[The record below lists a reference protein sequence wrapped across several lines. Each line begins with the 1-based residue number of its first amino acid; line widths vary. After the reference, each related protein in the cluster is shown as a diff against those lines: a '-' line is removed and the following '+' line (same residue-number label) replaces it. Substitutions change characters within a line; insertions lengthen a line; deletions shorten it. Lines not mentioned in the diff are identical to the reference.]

1 MKNAIL
7 LVLTVLSL
15 ALLQGCAR
23 NAVFEIEMQ
32 LPAAGERPIP
42 TAPPITHVK
51 IQIQPGPSV
60 WGDLWAVT
68 ASETV
73 GPIALTD
80 SAQTIH
86 IDVEGDGDHLN
97 QPVDVR
103 ILYCSSESCGTTVSE
118 RWFEF
123 EQAFYKGKSTNYRM
137 AAELTT
143 MGLENSDTEGT
154 EPRLIEKCEVAG
166 CVETNGE
173 FLMDY
178 CPSSGVHW
186 CERE

>member
-1 MKNAIL
+1 MKNVIL
-7 LVLTVLSL
+7 SVLTVLSL
-15 ALLQGCAR
+15 ALLQGCAK
-23 NAVFEIEMQ
+23 NAIFEIEMQ
-32 LPAAGERPIP
+32 LPATGQQPVPTLGPIMY
-42 TAPPITHVK
+42 VK
-51 IQIQPGPSV
+51 LQIQPGPSV

-80 SAQTIH
+80 SAQTITVD
-86 IDVEGDGDHLN
+86 IEGDGDHLD

-103 ILYCSSESCGTTVSE
+103 ILYCSSESCATTVSE
-118 RWFEF
+118 RWLEF
-123 EQAFYKGKSTNYRM
+123 EHPFFQGKSTYYRVP
-137 AAELTT
+137 AEQTT
-143 MGLENSDTEGT
+143 TGLERNDADGT
-154 EPRLIEKCEVAG
+154 DPMVVEKCEVAG